1 MSITDANLDELAGPG
16 AFDRGY
22 EYYREGRV
30 VELEMRGDRTIGIV
44 DGTTLYRVELRH
56 DQPEL
61 DGSCDCPASDHIIFC
76 KHCVA
81 TALALRD
88 QLASSVLAARN
99 GGGEL
104 LRDYLDGLD
113 VETLV
118 SHLMKVVHKD
128 PALYERL
135 RNRAQFEKGTVD
147 VGEVK
152 KAITRATPVKN
163 LFDPASV
170 SAFFRNLV
178 ATLHGIIE
186 IAEQLPATDLLDVAL
201 HAIRRLDRTLER
213 VDDSYGYRYEPQ
225 ELARELHN
233 QALQRSEWPP
243 AKRAEH
249 LLELALNDPWDQ
261 FAGAPFDYVEGLD
274 EVGLEAFFEA
284 VEIRL
289 AALPRLPA
297 DATYD
302 DKTPFLSLSRYLRA
316 RAEQA
321 GDWSDVAR
329 LDELTATTAIDFER
343 LAALNLKAGK
353 PESAAEWLARA
364 DAIDDRGRRSR
375 NALWSEAH
383 AGLGD
388 WNAAVTA
395 REAAFRQDASFRE
408 FQRLMHFAE
417 QAGGAAAVRDSVVE
431 FLQDV
436 NTPGAWPD
444 ELHAFTLVQIL
455 SEEKDYEG
463 MANSAVARIES
474 PERLLQVAQWVA
486 GPAPRGA
493 ALLYEKAANALI
505 AKKTNR
511 CYRSAVRTLST
522 AKPVFEACGA
532 GAFDDCLSR
541 IREVHFRKRNLMAE
555 LDERLGKA

>member
-1 MSITDANLDELAGPG
+1 MSISEANLLELAGPG

-22 EYYREGRV
+22 EYYREGHV
-30 VELEMRGDRTIGIV
+30 VELEMHGDRTIGIV
-44 DGTTLYRVELRH
+44 DGTTLYRVELLH
-56 DQPEL
+56 DQSAL
-61 DGSCDCPASDHIIFC
+61 DGSCDCPASDHMVFC

-88 QLASSVLAARN
+88 QLANSVLAARN
-99 GGGEL
+99 DAGDA
-104 LRDYLDGLD
+104 LRDYLAGLD
-113 VETLV
+113 VKTLV
-118 SHLMKVVHKD
+118 SHLMTVVHKD

-135 RNRAQFEKGTVD
+135 RNQAQFDRATADISEI
-147 VGEVK
+147 K
-152 KAITRATPVKN
+152 KALTRATPLKDV
-163 LFDPASV
+163 FDPASV
-170 SAFFRNLV
+170 SAFFRHL
-178 ATLHGIIE
+178 ARTLRGIGE
-186 IAEQLPATDLLDVAL
+186 IAEHLPAVDLLDIAL
-201 HAIRRLDRTLER
+201 HAIRRLDKSLER

-225 ELARELHN
+225 DLARELHN
-233 QALQRSEWPP
+233 KALQRSEWPP

-249 LLELALNDPWDQ
+249 LLEMALNDPWDQ
-261 FAGAPFDYVEGLD
+261 FAGAPFDYVEGLG
-274 EVGLEAFFEA
+274 EEGMEAFFGA
-284 VEIRL
+284 VEERL

-297 DATYD
+297 DATYE
-302 DKTPFLSLSRYLRA
+302 DKVPYLRLSRYLRA

-321 GDWSDVAR
+321 EDWDDVAR

-364 DAIDDRGRRSR
+364 DANDERGRRSR
-375 NALWSEAH
+375 NALWSEVH

-388 WNAAVTA
+388 WNAAVST
-395 REAAFRQDASFRE
+395 REAAFRRDVNFGE

-417 QAGGAAAVRDSVVE
+417 KAGGAAAVHDSVVE
-431 FLQDV
+431 FLQDAQR
-436 NTPGAWPD
+436 PGIWPD

-455 SEEKDYEG
+455 RKENDYEG

-474 PERLLQVAQWVA
+474 PERLLQVAQWLA
-486 GPAPRGA
+486 GPAPKGA
-493 ALLYEKAANALI
+493 ASLYEKAANVLI

-511 CYRSAVRTLST
+511 CYRSAVRTLSA

-541 IREVHFRKRNLMAE
+541 IREVHYRKRNLMAE
-555 LDERLGKA
+555 LDESLGKA

>member
-1 MSITDANLDELAGPG
+1 MSITDANLDELAGSG

-30 VELEMRGDRTIGIV
+30 IELELRGDRTIGIV

-61 DGSCDCPASDHIIFC
+61 DGSCDCPASDHIVFC

-99 GGGEL
+99 DSDDL
-104 LRDYLDGLD
+104 LRDYLVGLD
-113 VETLV
+113 LETLV

-152 KAITRATPVKN
+152 KAITRATPPKD

-170 SAFFRNLV
+170 SAFFRNLA
-178 ATLHGIIE
+178 ATLHGIVQ
-186 IAEQLPATDLLDVAL
+186 IAEQLPASDLLNVAL
-201 HAIRRLDRTLER
+201 HAIRRLDKTLER

-261 FAGAPFDYVEGLD
+261 FAGAPFDCVDGLG
-274 EVGLEAFFEA
+274 ESGFEAFFEA
-284 VEIRL
+284 VEMRL
-289 AALPRLPA
+289 AALPELPS

-302 DKTPFLSLSRYLRA
+302 DKIPYLHLSRYLRA

-321 GDWSDVAR
+321 EDWDDVAR

-364 DAIDDRGRRSR
+364 DALDERGRSGR
-375 NALWSEAH
+375 NELWSEVH
-383 AGLGD
+383 AELGD
-388 WNAAVTA
+388 WNRAVSM
-395 REAAFRQDASFRE
+395 REAAFRRDVSFTGFR
-408 FQRLMHFAE
+408 RLMHFAE
-417 QAGGAAAVRDSVVE
+417 QAGAVAAVRGSVLE
-431 FLQDV
+431 FLQEA
-436 NTPGAWPD
+436 NKPGVWPD

-455 SEEKDYEG
+455 REQKDYAG
-463 MANSAVARIES
+463 MASNAVARIGS
-474 PERLLQVAQWVA
+474 PERLLQVAKWLA
-486 GPAPRGA
+486 GPAPEGA
-493 ALLYEKAANALI
+493 APLYEKAAAVLI
-505 AKKTNR
+505 DKKTNR
-511 CYRSAVRTLST
+511 CYRSAVHTLFS
-522 AKPVFEACGA
+522 AKQVFEACGA
-532 GAFDDCLSR
+532 GAFDDCLRR
-541 IREVHFRKRNLMAE
+541 IREVHYRKRNLMAE
-555 LDERLGKA
+555 LDERLGQV

>member
-1 MSITDANLDELAGPG
+1 MSITDGNLVELAGPG

-61 DGSCDCPASDHIIFC
+61 DGSCDCPASDHIVFC

-88 QLASSVLAARN
+88 QLASSVLAARIDS
-99 GGGEL
+99 GDL
-104 LRDYLDGLD
+104 LRDYLAGLD
-113 VETLV
+113 IETLV
-118 SHLMKVVHKD
+118 SHLMTVVHKD

-135 RNRAQFEKGTVD
+135 RNRAQLEKRTVD
-147 VGEVK
+147 VGELK
-152 KAITRATPVKN
+152 KTITRATPIKH

-170 SAFFRNLV
+170 SAHFRHLA
-178 ATLHGIIE
+178 ATLRGIVE
-186 IAEQLPATDLLDVAL
+186 IAEQLPATDLLNVAL
-201 HAIRRLDRTLER
+201 HAIRRLDKTLER

-243 AKRAEH
+243 AKRADH

-261 FAGAPFDYVEGLD
+261 FAGAPFDYVDGLG
-274 EVGLEAFFEA
+274 EAGLEAFFEA

-289 AALPRLPA
+289 SALPQLPA
-297 DATYD
+297 NATYD
-302 DKTPFLSLSRYLRA
+302 DKTPYLSLSRYLRA

-321 GDWSDVAR
+321 ENWDDVAR

-343 LAALNLKAGK
+343 LAALYLKAGK
-353 PESAAEWLARA
+353 PESAMEWLARA
-364 DAIDDRGRRSR
+364 DVLDERGRSSR
-375 NALWSEAH
+375 NELWSETH
-383 AGLGD
+383 AELGD
-388 WNAAVTA
+388 WSRAVSM
-395 REAAFRQDASFRE
+395 REAAFRRDVSYAGFR
-408 FQRLMHFAE
+408 RLMHFAE
-417 QAGGAAAVRDSVVE
+417 QAGVAAAVRDSVVE
-431 FLQDV
+431 FLQKADK
-436 NTPGAWPD
+436 PGVWRD
-444 ELHAFTLVQIL
+444 EIHAFTLVQIL
-455 SEEKDYEG
+455 REQKDYVG
-463 MANSAVARIES
+463 MASNAVARIGS
-474 PERLLQVAQWVA
+474 PERLLQVAKWLT
-486 GPAPRGA
+486 GPAPAGA
-493 ALLYEKAANALI
+493 APLYQKAVDVLI

-511 CYRSAVRTLST
+511 CYRTAVHTLFA
-522 AKPVFEACGA
+522 AKPVFEACGT

-541 IREVHFRKRNLMAE
+541 IRETHYKKRNLMTE
-555 LDERLGKA
+555 LDEKLGRA